1 MSLHSFREPGSS
13 YEPGSSCEPGR
24 FAATALRFTPQA
36 PFCSTPQAPCGPIEP
51 VFPALLRSLVFAAAL
66 ALPFIVALFVA

>member
-1 MSLHSFREPGSS
+1 MALRSSRESCSFQ
-13 YEPGSSCEPGR
+13 EPGR
-24 FAATALRFTPQA
+24 FAATALRF
-36 PFCSTPQAPCGPIEP
+36 TPQAPCGPIEP

>member
-1 MSLHSFREPGSS
+1 MSLRSARETCSFH
-13 YEPGSSCEPGR
+13 EPGR

-36 PFCSTPQAPCGPIEP
+36 PFCFTPQVPCSPIEP